1 MDPHV
6 ALAVA
11 GLLIGAL
18 FGATVQRTHYCLMG
32 ALADLALFGSRRR
45 LRSWLLA
52 VAVAL
57 AGTQLLAL
65 LSPFEPARSFYLR
78 GSVFWLGAVVGGTMF
93 GFGMVLAGGCISR
106 NLVRAGAGSLK
117 AWLVVLLVAISAYAT
132 IGGILAP
139 LYRLLVRLGSLEPA
153 YAGLGQ
159 LAAGLAGGAGDPL
172 PGALLGLLLAGGLLA
187 WVFADPGFRRHSP
200 ELSAGVLLGALVV
213 AGWWATALLPGSGAA
228 WGTTSLTYVLP
239 TAQSLLYL
247 VAGGGVL
254 PGFAVMLVAGTL
266 LGAFL
271 AARQAG
277 QFRVEGFTDMADL
290 RRHGLGAVL
299 MGTGGALAGG
309 CTVGQGLSGLST
321 MSFES
326 ALAVA
331 AILFGGLRGVRY
343 LETGRLLPPG
353 VGAGRR
359 GGDRPLLMR
368 PSPPTGP
375 VS

>member
-11 GLLIGAL
+11 GLLIGGL

-57 AGTQLLAL
+57 AGTQLLTL

-78 GSVFWLGAVVGGTMF
+78 GELFWLGAVVGGTMF
-93 GFGMVLAGGCISR
+93 GFGMVLAGGCVSR

-132 IGGILAP
+132 VAGILAP
-139 LYRLLVRLGSLEPA
+139 LYRLLVGLGSLDAA
-153 YAGLGQ
+153 YPGLGQ
-159 LAAGLAGGAGDPL
+159 LAAGLTGGTGEAPTGP
-172 PGALLGLLLAGGLLA
+172 LLGLLLAAGLLA

-213 AGWWATALLPGSGAA
+213 AGWWATALLPGTGA

-239 TAQSLLYL
+239 TARSLLY
-247 VAGGGVL
+247 VIAGGGAL
-254 PGFAVMLVAGTL
+254 PGFAVMLVVGTL

-271 AARQAG
+271 AARRAG
-277 QFRVEGFTDMADL
+277 QFRLEGFADMADL

-299 MGTGGALAGG
+299 MGSGGALAGG

-343 LETGRLLPPG
+343 LETGRLLAP
-353 VGAGRR
+353 RR
-359 GGDRPLLMR
+359 TADPHPGDRRVAPR

-375 VS
+375 LS

>member
-1 MDPHV
+1 MEPHV
-6 ALAVA
+6 ALALA
-11 GLLIGAL
+11 GLLIGTL

-32 ALADLALFGSRRR
+32 ALADLSLFGSRRR

-65 LSPFEPARSFYLR
+65 LSPFDPGRSFYLR
-78 GSVFWLGAVVGGTMF
+78 GDLFWLGAVLGGSMF
-93 GFGMVLAGGCISR
+93 GFGMVLAGGCVSR

-117 AWLVVLLVAISAYAT
+117 AWLVLLLVAISAYAT
-132 IGGILAP
+132 VAGLAAP
-139 LYRLLVRLGSLEPA
+139 LYRLLRRLGSFDPG

-159 LAAGLAGGAGDPL
+159 LVDGLLGLPAGSFPGG
-172 PGALLGLLLAGGLLA
+172 LLGLLLAVALFA

-213 AGWWATALLPGSGAA
+213 AGWWATSLLPGAAAA

-247 VAGGGVL
+247 LVGGGGL
-254 PGFAVMLVAGTL
+254 PGFGVMLVIGTL
-266 LGAFL
+266 IGAFL
-271 AARQAG
+271 AAYRGG
-277 QFRVEGFTDMADL
+277 QFRIEGFADRADL

-299 MGTGGALAGG
+299 MGSGGALAGG

-331 AILFGGLRGVRY
+331 AILFGGLRGLRY
-343 LETGRLLPPG
+343 LETGRLLAAGPG
-353 VGAGRR
+353 REDR
-359 GGDRPLLMR
+359 GGDRPVAMR
-368 PSPPTGP
+368 SFQPTGP

>member
-1 MDPHV
+1 VIEPHV
-6 ALAVA
+6 ALAIA

-57 AGTQLLAL
+57 AGTQLLAVA
-65 LSPFEPARSFYLR
+65 SPFDPGRSLYLR
-78 GSVFWLGAVVGGTMF
+78 SDLFWLGAVGGGLMF

-117 AWLVVLLVAISAYAT
+117 AWLVVLLVAVSAYAT
-132 IGGILAP
+132 IAGLLAP
-139 LYRLLVRLGSLEPA
+139 VYRLLHSIGSFAPG

-159 LAAGLAGGAGDPL
+159 LASGLLGPLAGPL
-172 PGALLGLLLAGGLLA
+172 SGLLLAALLLS
-187 WVFADPGFRRHSP
+187 WIFADPRFRHRSP
-200 ELSAGVLLGALVV
+200 ELSAGVILGALVV
-213 AGWWATALLPGSGAA
+213 AGWWATSLLAGGGAG
-228 WGTTSLTYVLP
+228 WGMASLTFVLP
-239 TAQSLLYL
+239 TARGLLYL
-247 VAGGGVL
+247 MAGGGLL
-254 PGFAVMLVAGTL
+254 PGFGVMLVLGTL

-271 AARQAG
+271 AARRAG
-277 QFRVEGFTDMADL
+277 QFRIETFADRTDL
-290 RRHGLGAVL
+290 GRHALGAVL
-299 MGTGGALAGG
+299 MGSGGALAGG

-331 AILFGGLRGVRY
+331 AILLGGLRGVRY
-343 LETGRLLPPG
+343 LETGRLWPARMPAEDSEDG
-353 VGAGRR
+353 GR
-359 GGDRPLLMR
+359 PVAMR
-368 PSPPTGP
+368 PSHPGKP

>member
-6 ALAVA
+6 AVALA

-52 VAVAL
+52 LAVAL

-65 LSPFEPARSFYLR
+65 ASPFDPGRSFYLR
-78 GSVFWLGAVVGGTMF
+78 GDLFWFGAVAGGLMF
-93 GFGMVLAGGCISR
+93 GFGMVLAGGCVSR

-132 IGGILAP
+132 VGGLLAP
-139 LYRLLVRLGSLEPA
+139 FYRLLRRLGSVEPG

-159 LAAGLAGGAGDPL
+159 LADGLLGPPAEPLVGG
-172 PGALLGLLLAGGLLA
+172 LLGLLLAAGLLA
-187 WVFADPGFRRHSP
+187 WVFADAGFRRPSP
-200 ELSAGVLLGALVV
+200 ELSAGVVLGALVV
-213 AGWWATALLPGSGAA
+213 AGWWATAVLPGAVTA
-228 WGTTSLTYVLP
+228 WGTTSVTYVLP
-239 TAQSLLYL
+239 TARGLLHL
-247 VAGGGVL
+247 MAGGGAL
-254 PGFAVMLVAGTL
+254 PGFGVMLVVGTL

-271 AARQAG
+271 AARHDG
-277 QFRVEGFTDMADL
+277 QFRVEGFADRADL

-299 MGTGGALAGG
+299 MGSGGALAGG

-343 LETGRLLPPG
+343 LETGRLFPVRRRDDHRDG
-353 VGAGRR
+353 GR
-359 GGDRPLLMR
+359 PVAMR
-368 PSPPTGP
+368 ASQPTGP

>member
-1 MDPHV
+1 MIEPHV
-6 ALAVA
+6 ALAIA

-32 ALADLALFGSRRR
+32 ALADLSLFGSRRR

-57 AGTQLLAL
+57 AGTQLLAVA
-65 LSPFEPARSFYLR
+65 SPFDPGRSLYLR
-78 GSVFWLGAVVGGTMF
+78 SDLFWLGAVGGGLMF

-117 AWLVVLLVAISAYAT
+117 AWLVVLLVAVSAYAT
-132 IGGILAP
+132 IAGLLAP
-139 LYRLLVRLGSLEPA
+139 VYRLLHGIGSFEPP

-159 LAAGLAGGAGDPL
+159 LASGLLGPLAGP
-172 PGALLGLLLAGGLLA
+172 LLGLLLAALLLS
-187 WVFADPGFRRHSP
+187 WIFADPRFRRQSP
-200 ELSAGVLLGALVV
+200 ELSAGVVLGALVV
-213 AGWWATALLPGSGAA
+213 AGWWATSLLASGGAG
-228 WGTTSLTYVLP
+228 WGMASLTFVLP
-239 TAQSLLYL
+239 TARSLLYL
-247 VAGGGVL
+247 MAGGGLL
-254 PGFAVMLVAGTL
+254 PGFGVMLVLGTL

-277 QFRVEGFTDMADL
+277 QFRIETFADRTDL
-290 RRHGLGAVL
+290 GRHALGAVL
-299 MGTGGALAGG
+299 MGSGGALAGG
-309 CTVGQGLSGLST
+309 CTIGQGLSGLST

-331 AILFGGLRGVRY
+331 AILLGGLRGVRY
-343 LETGRLLPPG
+343 LETGRLLP
-353 VGAGRR
+353 VRMRAGSGED
-359 GGDRPLLMR
+359 GGRPVAMR
-368 PSPPTGP
+368 PSHPVGP